1 MADTKTPNNTLRNS
15 KQGQEAMPMP
25 SGSGAM
31 LTCKVP
37 VKPPMPCI
45 VIVIHG
51 VNDDGQF
58 FPVVDQHICDGLNKR
73 LGRDDLFPHKWE
85 KWTPEGKLP
94 TLDNA
99 DTSVSSSDCLTR
111 IAEEGRSP
119 VIPFHWGYHP
129 VNPQEY
135 HRDQVRYKEQ
145 LDARNSNPDL
155 PYSTYYLENQGKYA
169 NKDNL
174 GNWLDESQAK
184 EGGPFANA
192 TTNLVDMWGPSAN
205 GGIYDAIAWAK
216 RQFTDTSS
224 PMYPNP
230 HRIYYVHAAQR
241 LAGLILRI
249 RREKDA
255 GPDTINIV
263 AHSQGTEISMLAN
276 FLVKE
281 ADERPVDCVIMCNS
295 PYALDPAAAELVL
308 PGKHQSR
315 DARVKTLANF
325 ATLMYEKRNQVSA
338 EQIVLKGVANKKAWD
353 NPDYA
358 RDNFGH
364 VYNYFCP
371 QDGVV
376 SLPNIQGIGW
386 QGVDSEGKQAIAAK
400 APNFFQRVFSAGHTV
415 GKGTETFQ
423 FGRQGEA
430 PIAGTFMSRDRNRT
444 IDGPKLPEPYIF
456 RTLSND
462 SQHADHVGEHL
473 AGTTLAQEGPKR
485 LLRLVDTHTGAESIS
500 SIVYPSGVQAS
511 TQQVQAQ
518 LAAAGYK
525 NQVLK
530 AWFMGIPTSEQTQY
544 LVQRYETP
552 DEATAR
558 LGKRTAPWSQH
569 SAITLHAE
577 TIEKCMAYDLA
588 IGLCVAFDNQ
598 SLWWDL
604 IRQAD
609 WRNRR
614 NPDQDAKTYYNSG
627 ILPRLI
633 KLQMSTPKLPKDV
646 ISEVVTAS
654 GDVIGSILHALP
666 GSAMVEAWNAVTT
679 PPGGSGLWPLPQPD
693 VRG

>member
-15 KQGQEAMPMP
+15 KHGQEAMPMP
-25 SGSGAM
+25 EGSGAM

-37 VKPPMPCI
+37 VKPPMPCA

-58 FPVVDQHICDGLNKR
+58 FPVVDQNICSGLNKR

-85 KWTPEGKLP
+85 SWTPEGKVP
-94 TLDNA
+94 SLDTTA
-99 DTSVSSSDCLTR
+99 SSSDCMTR
-111 IAEEGRSP
+111 ISEEGRSP

-129 VNPQEY
+129 VNFQEY
-135 HRDQVRYKEQ
+135 HQDQLRYKEQ
-145 LDARNSNPDL
+145 LDARNANPDL
-155 PYSTYYLENQGKYA
+155 PYSTYYLANQAKYA
-169 NKDNL
+169 NKDSL
-174 GNWLDESQAK
+174 GNWLDGSQAK

-192 TTNLVDMWGPSAN
+192 TTNLIDMWGPSAN
-205 GGIYDAIAWAK
+205 GGTYDAIAWAK

-241 LAGLILRI
+241 LANLILRI
-249 RREKDA
+249 RREKNA

-276 FLVKE
+276 FLVEE
-281 ADERPVDCVIMCNS
+281 AGERPVDCVIMCNS
-295 PYALDPAAAELVL
+295 PYALEPATAELVL

-315 DARVKTLANF
+315 NARVQTLVNF
-325 ATLMYEKRNQVSA
+325 ASLIYENRNQESAKQVVS
-338 EQIVLKGVANKKAWD
+338 KGVANKHAWS
-353 NPDYA
+353 NPDHG

-386 QGVDSEGKQAIAAK
+386 QGVDGEGKQAIAAK
-400 APNFFQRVFSAGHTV
+400 APSFFQRVFSDGHVV
-415 GKGTETFQ
+415 GRGPESFA
-423 FGRQGEA
+423 FGSQAES
-430 PIAGTFMSRDRNRT
+430 PIAGSFMSRDRSRM
-444 IDGPKLPEPYIF
+444 IDGPKLPESYAF

-462 SQHADHVGEHL
+462 PDHADHVGEHL
-473 AGTTLAQEGPKR
+473 AGTTLAQEGPQK
-485 LLRLVDTHTGAESIS
+485 LLRLVDTRTGAESVS
-500 SIVYPSGVQAS
+500 SIAYPSGMQAS
-511 TQQVQAQ
+511 TQQVQDQ
-518 LAAAGYK
+518 LTAAGYK

-530 AWFMGIPTSEQTQY
+530 AWFMGIPTSEQNQY
-544 LVQRYETP
+544 LVQRYEKP
-552 DEATAR
+552 DEAVAR
-558 LGKRTAPWSQH
+558 LGKRTATWSQH

-577 TIEKCMAYDLA
+577 TIAKCMAYDLA
-588 IGLCVAFDNQ
+588 IGLCVAFDDEK
-598 SLWWDL
+598 LWWDL

-609 WRNRR
+609 WRNPKS
-614 NPDQDAKTYYNSG
+614 PDIDAAAYYTSG
-627 ILPRLI
+627 KLPFVTKR
-633 KLQMSTPKLPKDV
+633 QMSKPELPKGV

-654 GDVIGSILHALP
+654 GDVVGSVLRAIP
-666 GSAMVEAWNAVTT
+666 GSALVEAWQSATT
-679 PPGGSGLWPLPQPD
+679 PPGGAGLWPLPQPD